1 MTPYS
6 RFGDPYATRV
16 LTAHDTHAPELPDG
30 DRIVRALNSQDFA
43 LLVHAV
49 ELTVQASA
57 FSRRGI
63 ELALRLPAAK
73 ADRLTTLLELLEII
87 TPGGYEEQR
96 RVLVDLDQLANTLF
110 RLYEFRDAM
119 GDLIRAA

>member
-16 LTAHDTHAPELPDG
+16 LTVYKTHAPELPDG
-30 DRIVRALNSQDFA
+30 ERIVRALNSQDFD

-63 ELALRLPAAK
+63 ELALRLTAAR
-73 ADRLTTLLELLEII
+73 ADRLTTLLELLEVV